1 MSKLM
6 SAHIGLYCPA
16 LLLYVRLLLAFM
28 EGEFPLSRF
37 V

>member
-6 SAHIGLYCPA
+6 SPQIGLCYPA
-16 LLLYVRLLLAFM
+16 LLLKVRLLLAFM
-28 EGEFPLSRF
+28 EGELPLSRF